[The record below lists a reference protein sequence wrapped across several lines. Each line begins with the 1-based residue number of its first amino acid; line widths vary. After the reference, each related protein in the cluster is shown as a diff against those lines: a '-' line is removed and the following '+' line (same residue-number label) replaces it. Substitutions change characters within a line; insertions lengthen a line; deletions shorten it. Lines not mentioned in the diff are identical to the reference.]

1 MDITMS
7 KLLAYMIIYFSFI
20 FNSLA
25 DHGPK
30 KMWKRQIVPYFDVHE
45 TKMMGPFKINVHA
58 YGKKMNLD
66 ADSVKKENFDNI
78 FKDKNNLAALI
89 RKNNELVY
97 SRYNKKR
104 KINNNAI
111 LHGMSM
117 SKTAVSTAIGS
128 LLCDGK
134 IESLD
139 DELGKYS
146 PSLKQTPYSKITIR
160 NTLQMNSGV
169 APIQNDYKLRRKMN
183 KMAMGMRKYEG
194 KANMLKAISILKGND
209 REQGSKHFYFPSD
222 PFALSIMITDLTNK
236 PASQIFYEN
245 AFKKFSTNNFMH
257 WVSDKKGITVAQARL
272 TMSAL
277 DWANFGQFVH
287 DEMINNTCLGKFY
300 SDGIKNAV
308 ETKRENVKYGYQFW
322 VYEVNGTPTLTMTG
336 HGGFFN
342 IINAAKNYIIPL
354 LSVDEKYK
362 YGNLFSNG
370 MISKIAEEI
379 N

>member
-1 MDITMS
+1 MILL
-7 KLLAYMIIYFSFI
+7 KLFLSLAIYFSFTFI
-20 FNSLA
+20 SFA

-58 YGKKMNLD
+58 YGKKKNLD
-66 ADSVKKENFDNI
+66 AASVKKENFDNI
-78 FKDKNNLAALI
+78 FKDKNNLAVLI
-89 RKNNELVY
+89 RKNNKLVY

-104 KINNNAI
+104 KINNNTI

-128 LLCDGK
+128 LLCNGK

-146 PSLKQTPYSKITIR
+146 SSLKQTPYSKITIR

-169 APIQNDYKLRRKMN
+169 APIQNDYKLRRKLN
-183 KMAMGMRKYEG
+183 HIALGMRKYEG
-194 KANMLKAISILKGND
+194 KGSVLKAVSILKGND
-209 REQGSKHFYFPSD
+209 REQGSKHFYFSSD

-245 AFKKFSTNNFMH
+245 AFKKFSKNKFMH
-257 WVSDKKGITVAQARL
+257 WVSDKKGVTVSQARL

-277 DWANFGQFVH
+277 DWSNFGQFVH
-287 DEMINNTCLGKFY
+287 DEMKNNTCLGKFY
-300 SDGIKNAV
+300 KEGIENAV
-308 ETKRENVKYGYQFW
+308 ETKRDGVGYGYQFW
-322 VYEVNGTPTLTMTG
+322 VYKVNGVPTLTMTG

-342 IINAAKNYIIPL
+342 IINAEKNSITTIF
-354 LSVDEKYK
+354 SVDEKYK
-362 YGNLFSNG
+362 YGNLFSKG

>member
-1 MDITMS
+1 MPNLFLS
-7 KLLAYMIIYFSFI
+7 LAIYFSFTFI
-20 FNSLA
+20 SFA

-58 YGKKMNLD
+58 YGKKKDLD
-66 ADSVKKENFDNI
+66 AASVKKENFDNV
-78 FKDKNNLAALI
+78 FKDKFNLATLI

-97 SRYNKKR
+97 ARYNKKR
-104 KINNNAI
+104 NIDNNTI
-111 LHGMSM
+111 LQGMSM
-117 SKTAVSTAIGS
+117 SKTALSTAIGT

-169 APIQNDYKLRRKMN
+169 APIQNDYKLRRKLN
-183 KMAMGMRKYEG
+183 HIALGMRKYEG
-194 KANMLKAISILKGND
+194 KGSVLKAISILKGND
-209 REQGSKHFYFPSD
+209 REQGSKHFYFSSD

-236 PASQIFYEN
+236 PTSQIFYEN
-245 AFKKFSTNNFMH
+245 AFKKFSKNKFMH
-257 WVSDKKGITVAQARL
+257 WVSDKKGVTVSQARL

-277 DWANFGQFVH
+277 DWSNFGQFVH
-287 DEMINNTCLGKFY
+287 DEMKNNTCLGKFY
-300 SDGIKNAV
+300 KEGIENAV
-308 ETKRENVKYGYQFW
+308 ETKRDGVGYGFQFW
-322 VYEVNGTPTLTMTG
+322 VYKVNGVPTLTMTG

-342 IINAAKNYIIPL
+342 IINTEKNSITTIF
-354 LSVDEKYK
+354 SVDEKYK
-362 YGNLFSNG
+362 YGNLFSKG

>member
-1 MDITMS
+1 MILP
-7 KLLAYMIIYFSFI
+7 KLFLSLAIYFSFTFI
-20 FNSLA
+20 SFA

-58 YGKKMNLD
+58 YGEKKNLD
-66 ADSVKKENFDNI
+66 AGNVKKENFDNI
-78 FKDKNNLAALI
+78 FKDKNNLAVLI
-89 RKNNELVY
+89 RKNNKLVY

-104 KINNNAI
+104 KINNNTI

-128 LLCDGK
+128 LLCNGK

-169 APIQNDYKLRRKMN
+169 APIQNDYKLRRKLN
-183 KMAMGMRKYEG
+183 HIALGMRKYEG
-194 KANMLKAISILKGND
+194 KGSVLKAVSILKGND
-209 REQGSKHFYFPSD
+209 REQGSKHFYFSSD

-245 AFKKFSTNNFMH
+245 AFKKFSKNKFMH
-257 WVSDKKGITVAQARL
+257 WVSDKKGVTVSQARL

-277 DWANFGQFVH
+277 DWSNFGQFVH
-287 DEMINNTCLGKFY
+287 DEMKNNTCLGKFY
-300 SDGIKNAV
+300 KEGIENAV
-308 ETKRENVKYGYQFW
+308 ETKRDGVGYGYQFW
-322 VYEVNGTPTLTMTG
+322 VYKVNGVSTLTMTG

-342 IINAAKNYIIPL
+342 IINAEKNSITTIF
-354 LSVDEKYK
+354 SVDEKYK
-362 YGNLFSNG
+362 YGNLFSKG
-370 MISKIAEEI
+370 TISKIAEEI

>member
-1 MDITMS
+1 MF
-7 KLLAYMIIYFSFI
+7 KFLLSLVVYFSFI
-20 FNSLA
+20 FISFA

-30 KMWKRQIVPYFDVHE
+30 KMWKRQIVPYFDAHE
-45 TKMMGPFKINVHA
+45 TKMMGKFKINIHA
-58 YGKKMNLD
+58 YGKKKNVD
-66 ADSVKKENFDNI
+66 AANVKKENFDNI
-78 FKDKNNLAALI
+78 FKDKLNLATLI
-89 RKNNELVY
+89 RKNDELVY
-97 SRYNKKR
+97 ARYNKKR
-104 KINNNAI
+104 NIDNNTI

-117 SKTAVSTAIGS
+117 SKTALSTAVGT
-128 LLCDGK
+128 LLCNGK
-134 IESLD
+134 IDSLS

-183 KMAMGMRKYEG
+183 QMAMGMRKYEG

-209 REQGSKHFYFPSD
+209 REQGSKHFYFSSD

-272 TMSAL
+272 TMTAI
-277 DWANFGQFVH
+277 DWSNFGQFVY
-287 DEMINNTCLGKFY
+287 DEMKNDTCLGKFY
-300 SDGIKNAV
+300 KEGITNAV
-308 ETKRENVKYGYQFW
+308 NTKRDGVKYGYQFW
-322 VYEVNGTPTLTMTG
+322 VYNVNGVPTLTMTG

-342 IINAAKNYIIPL
+342 IINSEKNSITTIF
-354 LSVDEKYK
+354 SVDEKYK
-362 YGNLFSNG
+362 YGNLFSKG

>member
-1 MDITMS
+1 MF
-7 KLLAYMIIYFSFI
+7 KLFLSLVIYFSLIFI
-20 FNSLA
+20 SFA

-58 YGKKMNLD
+58 YGEKKNLD
-66 ADSVKKENFDNI
+66 SGNVKIENFDKI
-78 FKDKNNLAALI
+78 FKDKFNLAALI

-97 SRYNKKR
+97 ARYNKKR
-104 KINNNAI
+104 NIDNNTI

-117 SKTAVSTAIGS
+117 SKTALSTAIGS

-134 IESLD
+134 IASLN

-146 PSLKQTPYSKITIR
+146 PSLAKTPYSKISIK

-169 APIQNDYKLRRKMN
+169 EPVQSDYKFRRKLN
-183 KMAMGMRKYEG
+183 QMAMGLRKYEG
-194 KANMLKAISILKGND
+194 KADMVKALSILKGND
-209 REQGSKHFYFPSD
+209 REQGSKHFYNTSD
-222 PFALSIMITDLTNK
+222 PFALSIMISDLTNK
-236 PASQIFYEN
+236 PASQIFYEH

-257 WVSDKKGITVAQARL
+257 WVSDKKGITVSQARL
-272 TMSAL
+272 TMTAV
-277 DWANFGQFVH
+277 DWSNFGQYIH
-287 DEMINNTCLGKFY
+287 DEMKNNTCLGKFY
-300 SDGIKNAV
+300 KEGIKNSV
-308 ETKRENVKYGYQFW
+308 ETKRNGVRYGYQFW
-322 VYEVNGTPTLTMTG
+322 VYNVNGVPTLTMTG

-342 IINAAKNYIIPL
+342 VINTSKNTIL
-354 LSVDEKYK
+354 TVLSVDSKYK
-362 YGNLFSNG
+362 YGNLFGKG

>member
-1 MDITMS
+1 MFKLFLSIT
-7 KLLAYMIIYFSFI
+7 IYFSFI
-20 FNSLA
+20 FISYA

-30 KMWKRQIVPYFDVHE
+30 KMWKRQIKPYFNVHE
-45 TKMMGPFKINVHA
+45 TKKFGPFKINIHS
-58 YGKKMNLD
+58 YGEKQNLD
-66 ADSVKKENFDNI
+66 SINFKKENYDNI

-89 RKNNELVY
+89 RKNNDLVY
-97 SRYNKKR
+97 ARFNKKR
-104 KINNNAI
+104 NIDGNTI

-117 SKTAVSTAIGS
+117 AKTALSTAIGS
-128 LLCDGK
+128 LVCNGK
-134 IESLD
+134 IKSLD

-183 KMAMGMRKYEG
+183 RMAMGMRKYEG
-194 KANMLKAISILKGND
+194 KASMLKAISILKGND
-209 REQGSKHFYFPSD
+209 REQGSKHFYFSSD

-245 AFKKFSTNNFMH
+245 AFKKFSKNKFMH
-257 WVSDKKGITVAQARL
+257 WVSDKKGVTIAQARL

-277 DWANFGQFVH
+277 DWSNFGQFIH
-287 DEMINNTCLGKFY
+287 DEIINNTCLGKFY
-300 SDGIKNAV
+300 KEGIENAV
-308 ETKRENVKYGYQFW
+308 ETKRDGVRYGYQFW
-322 VYEVNGTPTLTMTG
+322 VYEVNGVPTLTMTG

-342 IINAAKNYIIPL
+342 VINTTKNTIL
-354 LSVDEKYK
+354 TMFSVDEKYK
-362 YGNLFSNG
+362 YGNLFKKG
-370 MISKIAEEI
+370 VVSKIVEEI

>member
-1 MDITMS
+1 MS
-7 KLLAYMIIYFSFI
+7 NLFLSLAIYFSLIFI
-20 FNSLA
+20 SFA

-30 KMWKRQIVPYFDVHE
+30 KMWKRQIVPYFDIHE

-58 YGKKMNLD
+58 YGEKKNLD
-66 ADSVKKENFDNI
+66 SGNVKIENFDKI
-78 FKDKNNLAALI
+78 FKDKFNLAALI
-89 RKNNELVY
+89 RKNNKLVY

-104 KINNNAI
+104 NIDNNTI
-111 LHGMSM
+111 LQGMSM
-117 SKTAVSTAIGS
+117 SKTALSTAIGT

-146 PSLKQTPYSKITIR
+146 PSLKQTSYSKITIR

-272 TMSAL
+272 TMTAV

-287 DEMINNTCLGKFY
+287 DKMVNNTCLGKFY

-342 IINAAKNYIIPL
+342 IINAAKNSIITI

-362 YGNLFSNG
+362 YGNLFSKG

>member
-1 MDITMS
+1 MILP
-7 KLLAYMIIYFSFI
+7 KLFLSLAIYFSFTFI
-20 FNSLA
+20 SFA

-58 YGKKMNLD
+58 YGKKKDLD
-66 ADSVKKENFDNI
+66 AASVKKENFDNI
-78 FKDKNNLAALI
+78 FKDKNNLAVLI
-89 RKNNELVY
+89 RKNNKLVY

-104 KINNNAI
+104 KINNNTI

-128 LLCDGK
+128 LLCNGK

-169 APIQNDYKLRRKMN
+169 APIQNDYKLRRKLN
-183 KMAMGMRKYEG
+183 HIALGMRKYEG
-194 KANMLKAISILKGND
+194 KGSVLKAVSILKGND
-209 REQGSKHFYFPSD
+209 REQGSKHFYFSSD

-245 AFKKFSTNNFMH
+245 AFKKFSKNKFMH
-257 WVSDKKGITVAQARL
+257 WVSDKKGVTVSQARL

-277 DWANFGQFVH
+277 DWSNFGQFVH
-287 DEMINNTCLGKFY
+287 DEMKNNTCLGKFY
-300 SDGIKNAV
+300 KEGIENAV
-308 ETKRENVKYGYQFW
+308 ETKRDSVGYGYQFW
-322 VYEVNGTPTLTMTG
+322 VYKVNGVPTLTMTG

-342 IINAAKNYIIPL
+342 IINAEKNSITTIF
-354 LSVDEKYK
+354 SVDEKYK
-362 YGNLFSNG
+362 YGNLFSKG
-370 MISKIAEEI
+370 IISKIAEEI

>member
-1 MDITMS
+1 MMS
-7 KLLAYMIIYFSFI
+7 NLFLSLAIYFSLIFI
-20 FNSLA
+20 SFA

-30 KMWKRQIVPYFDVHE
+30 KMWKRQIVPYFDIHE

-58 YGKKMNLD
+58 YGKKKDLD
-66 ADSVKKENFDNI
+66 AASVKKENFDNI
-78 FKDKNNLAALI
+78 FKDKNNLAVLI
-89 RKNNELVY
+89 RKNNKLVY

-104 KINNNAI
+104 KINNNTI

-117 SKTAVSTAIGS
+117 SKTALSTAIGT

-139 DELGKYS
+139 DELGEYS

-169 APIQNDYKLRRKMN
+169 APIQNDFKLRRKLN
-183 KMAMGMRKYEG
+183 QMAMGMGKHEG
-194 KANMLKAISILKGND
+194 KASMLKAISILKGND

-272 TMSAL
+272 TMTAV

-308 ETKRENVKYGYQFW
+308 ETKRDGVKYGYQFW
-322 VYEVNGTPTLTMTG
+322 VYKVNGAPTLTMTG
-336 HGGFFN
+336 HGGNFN
-342 IINAAKNYIIPL
+342 IINGEKNSIITI
-354 LSVDEKYK
+354 LSVDEKYN
-362 YGNLFSNG
+362 YGNLFSTG

>member
-1 MDITMS
+1 MFKFLIS
-7 KLLAYMIIYFSFI
+7 IVIIISYSFV
-20 FNSLA
+20 SSA

-58 YGKKMNLD
+58 YGEKKNLD
-66 ADSVKKENFDNI
+66 AGNVKKENFDNI
-78 FKDKNNLAALI
+78 FKDKFNLATLI
-89 RKNNELVY
+89 RKNNEFVY
-97 SRYNKKR
+97 TRFNKKR
-104 KINNNAI
+104 NIDSNTI

-117 SKTAVSTAIGS
+117 SKTALATSIGV
-128 LLCDGK
+128 LLCNGSIK
-134 IESLD
+134 SLD

-146 PSLKQTPYSKITIR
+146 PSLAQTPFSKISIK

-169 APIQNDYKLRRKMN
+169 EPVQSDYKFRRKLN
-183 KMAMGMRKYEG
+183 QMAMGMRKYEG
-194 KANMLKAISILKGND
+194 KADMVKALSILKGND
-209 REQGSKHFYFPSD
+209 REQGTKHFYNSSD
-222 PFALSIMITDLTNK
+222 PFALSIMISDLTNK
-236 PASQIFYEN
+236 PASEIFYEN
-245 AFKKFSTNNFMH
+245 AFKKFTANNFMH

-272 TMSAL
+272 TMTAV
-277 DWANFGQFVH
+277 DWSNFGQFIH

-300 SDGIKNAV
+300 SEGIKNAV
-308 ETKRENVKYGYQFW
+308 ETKRDGVKYGYQFW
-322 VYEVNGTPTLTMTG
+322 VYEVNGVPTLTMTG

-342 IINAAKNYIIPL
+342 IINVARNSIITI

-362 YGNLFSNG
+362 YGNLFSKG

>member
-1 MDITMS
+1 MS
-7 KLLAYMIIYFSFI
+7 NLFLSLVVYFSLIFI
-20 FNSLA
+20 SLA

-58 YGKKMNLD
+58 YGEKKNLD
-66 ADSVKKENFDNI
+66 AGNFKKENFDKI
-78 FKDKNNLAALI
+78 FKDKFNLAALI

-97 SRYNKKR
+97 ARYNKKR
-104 KINNNAI
+104 NIDNNTI

-117 SKTAVSTAIGS
+117 SKTALSTAIGS

-134 IESLD
+134 IASLN

-146 PSLKQTPYSKITIR
+146 PSLAKTPYSKISIK

-169 APIQNDYKLRRKMN
+169 EPVQSDYKFRRKLN
-183 KMAMGMRKYEG
+183 QMAMGMRKYEG
-194 KANMLKAISILKGND
+194 KADMVKALSILKGND
-209 REQGSKHFYFPSD
+209 REQGSKHFYNTSD
-222 PFALSIMITDLTNK
+222 PFALSIMISDLTNK

-257 WVSDKKGITVAQARL
+257 WVSDKKGITVSQARL
-272 TMSAL
+272 TMTAV
-277 DWANFGQFVH
+277 DWSNFGQYIH
-287 DEMINNTCLGKFY
+287 DEMKNNTCLGKFY
-300 SDGIKNAV
+300 KEGIKNSV
-308 ETKRENVKYGYQFW
+308 ETKRNGVRYGYQFW
-322 VYEVNGTPTLTMTG
+322 VYNVNGVPTLTMTG

-342 IINAAKNYIIPL
+342 VINTSKNTILTIF
-354 LSVDEKYK
+354 SVDENYK
-362 YGNLFSNG
+362 YGNLFSKG
-370 MISKIAEEI
+370 KISKIASEI

>member
-1 MDITMS
+1 MS
-7 KLLAYMIIYFSFI
+7 NLFLSLVIYFLLIFISF
-20 FNSLA
+20 A

-58 YGKKMNLD
+58 YGKKKDLD
-66 ADSVKKENFDNI
+66 AASVKKENFDKI
-78 FKDKNNLAALI
+78 FKDKNNLAVLI
-89 RKNNELVY
+89 RKNNKLVY

-104 KINNNAI
+104 KINNNTI

-128 LLCDGK
+128 LLCNGK

-169 APIQNDYKLRRKMN
+169 APIQNDYKLRRKLN
-183 KMAMGMRKYEG
+183 HIALGMRKYEG
-194 KANMLKAISILKGND
+194 KGSVLKAVSILKGND
-209 REQGSKHFYFPSD
+209 REQGSKHFYFSSD

-245 AFKKFSTNNFMH
+245 AFKKFSKNKFMH
-257 WVSDKKGITVAQARL
+257 WVSDKKGVTVSQARL

-277 DWANFGQFVH
+277 DWSNFGQFVH
-287 DEMINNTCLGKFY
+287 DEMKNNTCLGKFY
-300 SDGIKNAV
+300 KEGIENAV
-308 ETKRENVKYGYQFW
+308 ETKRDGVGYGYQFW
-322 VYEVNGTPTLTMTG
+322 VYKVNGVSTLTMTG

-342 IINAAKNYIIPL
+342 IINAEKNSITTIF
-354 LSVDEKYK
+354 SVDEKYK
-362 YGNLFSNG
+362 YGNLFSKG

>member
-1 MDITMS
+1 MF
-7 KLLAYMIIYFSFI
+7 KFLLSLVVYFSFI
-20 FNSLA
+20 FISFA

-45 TKMMGPFKINVHA
+45 TKMMGPFKINVHS
-58 YGKKMNLD
+58 YGEKKNLEVTN
-66 ADSVKKENFDNI
+66 VKKENFDNI
-78 FKDKNNLAALI
+78 FKDKLNLATLI
-89 RKNNELVY
+89 RKNDELVY
-97 SRYNKKR
+97 ARYNKKR
-104 KINNNAI
+104 NIDNNTI

-117 SKTAVSTAIGS
+117 SKTALSTAVGT
-128 LLCDGK
+128 LLCNGK
-134 IESLD
+134 IDSLS

-183 KMAMGMRKYEG
+183 QMAMGMRKYEG

-209 REQGSKHFYFPSD
+209 REQGSKHFYFSSD

-272 TMSAL
+272 TMTAT
-277 DWANFGQFVH
+277 DWSNFGQFVH
-287 DEMINNTCLGKFY
+287 DEMKNNTCLGKFY
-300 SDGIKNAV
+300 KEGIENAV
-308 ETKRENVKYGYQFW
+308 ETTRDGVKYGYQFW
-322 VYEVNGTPTLTMTG
+322 VYNVNGQPTLTMTG

-342 IINAAKNYIIPL
+342 IINTTKNTIL
-354 LSVDEKYK
+354 TMFSVDEKYK
-362 YGNLFSNG
+362 YGNLFSKG
-370 MISKIAEEI
+370 IISKIAEEI